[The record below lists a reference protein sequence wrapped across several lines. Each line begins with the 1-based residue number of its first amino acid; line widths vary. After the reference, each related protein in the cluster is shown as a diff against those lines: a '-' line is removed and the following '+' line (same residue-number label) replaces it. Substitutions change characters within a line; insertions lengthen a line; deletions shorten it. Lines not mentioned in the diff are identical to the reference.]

1 MVVAIIAFSANG
13 FGGGGRNALAAPMT
27 EESDAI
33 DKADVYKRQQVMMMQ
48 AALRDDC
55 ETFEKLNGME
65 CMECGSCTYICPA
78 KRPLTQAFK
87 EMRKTVAANRRK
99 KG

>member
-1 MVVAIIAFSANG
+1 MHTV
-13 FGGGGRNALAAPMT
+13 RKM
-27 EESDAI
+27 
-33 DKADVYKRQQVMMMQ
+33 RQRMSKPHHPCDMMMQ

>member
-1 MVVAIIAFSANG
+1 
-13 FGGGGRNALAAPMT
+13 
-27 EESDAI
+27 
-33 DKADVYKRQQVMMMQ
+33 MMMQ

-78 KRPLTQAFK
+78 HIPLADLVRQAAGQVR
-87 EMRKTVAANRRK
+87 ELE
-99 KG
+99 KGGDLHG